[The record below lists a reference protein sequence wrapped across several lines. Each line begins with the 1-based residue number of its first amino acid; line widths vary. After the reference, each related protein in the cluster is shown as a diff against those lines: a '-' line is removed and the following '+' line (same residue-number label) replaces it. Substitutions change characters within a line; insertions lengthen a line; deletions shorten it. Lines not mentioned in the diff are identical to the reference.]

1 MKRALLD
8 DHLLRDLLSEERS
21 DDLEGLLSDHE
32 PATTNLYYARLCK
45 SAVPARGGRLTGSW
59 SNERRQALGRTLLT
73 LPHAIT
79 VVPMR
84 SLAFRM
90 AELAE
95 AYRLSTLGV
104 EAVAATEHLTAPLCV
119 WEGDDG
125 PRIRAAA
132 AAVGAS
138 YRTISR

>member
-1 MKRALLD
+1 MTPALLD

-21 DDLEGLLSDHE
+21 PELEGLLGDRE

-45 SAVPARGGRLTGSW
+45 SVVSAPGSRLTGAW
-59 SNERRQALGRTLLT
+59 SEERRRALGRTLLI
-73 LPHAIT
+73 LPEAVT

-90 AELAE
+90 AELADPF
-95 AYRLSTLGV
+95 RLSTLGA
-104 EAVAATEHLTAPLCV
+104 EAVAAAEHLAAPLCV

-132 AAVGAS
+132 DAVGAA
-138 YRTISR
+138 YCTISH

>member
-8 DHLLRDLLSEERS
+8 DHLLRDLLSGERS
-21 DDLEGLLSDHE
+21 DDLDELLSSHE

-45 SAVPARGGRLTGSW
+45 SVVSARRGRLTGSW

-73 LPHAIT
+73 LPDVIT

-95 AYRLSTLGV
+95 PYGLSTLGA
-104 EAVAATEHLTAPLCV
+104 EAVAATERLAASLSV

-125 PRIRAAA
+125 PRIRAAV
-132 AAVGAS
+132 AAVGVS